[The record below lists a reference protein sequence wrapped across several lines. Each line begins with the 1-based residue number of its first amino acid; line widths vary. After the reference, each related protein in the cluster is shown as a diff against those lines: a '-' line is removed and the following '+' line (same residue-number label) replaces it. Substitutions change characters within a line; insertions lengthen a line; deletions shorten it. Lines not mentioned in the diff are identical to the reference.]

1 MTDTTA
7 TTITEY
13 ARAHG
18 LDPADLLAIIATDPG
33 DESCGFDPWGRWIEL
48 SGGAYADALYPT
60 EYLDMIAASVRDE
73 DAS

>member
-13 ARAHG
+13 ARDHG
-18 LDPADLLAIIATDPG
+18 FDPADLLAIIATDP
-33 DESCGFDPWGRWIEL
+33 DVESCGADPWGRMIEL
-48 SGGAYADALYPT
+48 SDGTYADALYPT
-60 EYLDMIAASVRDE
+60 EYLDMIAGSIRDE